1 MYSSFLCSY
10 WTSSFLSVS
19 KLTHCVASD
28 ASVGSTKYSAAISQC
43 TCNWNCGKTSNEAR
57 FSTMKTNLLSEQ
69 PLSDAEC
76 IIKTVLHSFRNP
88 LVTRKKNR
96 TTLQQ
101 GLCVKIHGC
110 NMSVKH
116 AHTSTTP
123 TLTHITDEDVKDV
136 DILVIYVKRK
146 RKEKSQ
152 CSSGN
157 QNFDKTIRR
166 A

>member
-116 AHTSTTP
+116 VHTATQAPHPHSR
-123 TLTHITDEDVKDV
+123 TLLTKMSKTLIYWSFMSKGKERKNHSVVREIR
-136 DILVIYVKRK
+136 IL
-146 RKEKSQ
+146 
-152 CSSGN
+152 
-157 QNFDKTIRR
+157 IRR
-166 A
+166 